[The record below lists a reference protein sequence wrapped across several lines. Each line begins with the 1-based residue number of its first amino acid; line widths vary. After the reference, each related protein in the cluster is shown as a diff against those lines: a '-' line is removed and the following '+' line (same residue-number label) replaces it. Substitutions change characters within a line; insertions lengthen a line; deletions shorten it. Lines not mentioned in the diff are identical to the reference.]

1 MNTLYDH
8 EHYLT
13 QEDVDAANALVR
25 HIERTRNPLVPQVG
39 DRVRYTTRHGD
50 FHGNALIEAVREDGM
65 RSICLC
71 PYVPFVWATA
81 DGIGCSVSGGPFTA
95 VMPQELKPSG
105 AMPGD
110 FCAWGHCGACGN
122 GVVRFCAEVPLWEF
136 REGDPLYGDFST
148 EKWRKIS
155 LYKDTEN
162 LHGNLYRGD
171 CISFRTEEEF
181 RRFLSDCEG
190 TVFAAPNPKSVIVWG
205 YRDEQVALPRTE
217 WKALDVPVTERR
229 IYNTLQ
235 PVKLVK
241 DHGRH
246 TAVCYF
252 VLKPSGAVPGDFC
265 AWGHCGACGNG
276 VVRFCAEVP
285 LWEYR
290 EPESLYGDFSTEKWR
305 KISLY
310 KDTEC
315 RNGDLYRG
323 ECISFG
329 SEEEFQRFLSDYEG
343 TVFAAPCPKSV
354 IVWCYRDEQ
363 TAVSQEKWDALDA
376 PVTERRIYNAPQ
388 PVKLVKD
395 HGRHTTV
402 CYFVRPEFSY
412 K

>member
-8 EHYLT
+8 EHCLT

-25 HIERTRNPLVPQVG
+25 HIERTRNPLVSQGG

-50 FHGNALIEAVREDGM
+50 FYGNALIEAVREDGT

-252 VLKPSGAVPGDFC
+252 V
-265 AWGHCGACGNG
+265 
-276 VVRFCAEVP
+276 
-285 LWEYR
+285 
-290 EPESLYGDFSTEKWR
+290 
-305 KISLY
+305 
-310 KDTEC
+310 
-315 RNGDLYRG
+315 
-323 ECISFG
+323 
-329 SEEEFQRFLSDYEG
+329 
-343 TVFAAPCPKSV
+343 
-354 IVWCYRDEQ
+354 
-363 TAVSQEKWDALDA
+363 
-376 PVTERRIYNAPQ
+376 
-388 PVKLVKD
+388 
-395 HGRHTTV
+395 
-402 CYFVRPEFSY
+402 RPEDDISQPQDMTLEELIY
-412 K
+412 EESCPTSKVTV

>member
-1 MNTLYDH
+1 MQQPKTEDRYSCETLLPMNTLYDH
-8 EHYLT
+8 EHCLT
-13 QEDVDAANALVR
+13 QEDVDMANKLVR
-25 HIERTRNPLVPQVG
+25 HIERTRNPRVPQVG

-50 FHGNALIEAVREDGM
+50 FHGNALIEAVREDGT

-81 DGIGCSVSGGPFTA
+81 GGIGCAVSGGPFT
-95 VMPQELKPSG
+95 
-105 AMPGD
+105 
-110 FCAWGHCGACGN
+110 
-122 GVVRFCAEVPLWEF
+122 VVAPHA
-136 REGDPLYGDFST
+136 
-148 EKWRKIS
+148 
-155 LYKDTEN
+155 
-162 LHGNLYRGD
+162 LHPTG
-171 CISFRTEEEF
+171 S
-181 RRFLSDCEG
+181 
-190 TVFAAPNPKSVIVWG
+190 
-205 YRDEQVALPRTE
+205 
-217 WKALDVPVTERR
+217 
-229 IYNTLQ
+229 
-235 PVKLVK
+235 
-241 DHGRH
+241 
-246 TAVCYF
+246 
-252 VLKPSGAVPGDFC
+252 VPGDFC

-315 RNGDLYRG
+315 RSSDLYRG
-323 ECISFG
+323 DCISFRT
-329 SEEEFQRFLSDYEG
+329 EKEFQMFLSDYEG
-343 TVFAAPCPKSV
+343 TAFAAPCPKSV

>member
-8 EHYLT
+8 EHCLT

-122 GVVRFCAEVPLWEF
+122 GVVRFCAEVPLWKF

-252 VLKPSGAVPGDFC
+252 V
-265 AWGHCGACGNG
+265 
-276 VVRFCAEVP
+276 
-285 LWEYR
+285 
-290 EPESLYGDFSTEKWR
+290 
-305 KISLY
+305 
-310 KDTEC
+310 
-315 RNGDLYRG
+315 
-323 ECISFG
+323 
-329 SEEEFQRFLSDYEG
+329 
-343 TVFAAPCPKSV
+343 
-354 IVWCYRDEQ
+354 
-363 TAVSQEKWDALDA
+363 
-376 PVTERRIYNAPQ
+376 
-388 PVKLVKD
+388 
-395 HGRHTTV
+395 
-402 CYFVRPEFSY
+402 RPEDDISQPQDMTLEELIY
-412 K
+412 EESCPTSKVTV

>member
-1 MNTLYDH
+1 MQQSKAEDRYSCETLLSMNTLYDH
-8 EHYLT
+8 EHCLT

-25 HIERTRNPLVPQVG
+25 HIERTRNPLVSQGG

-50 FHGNALIEAVREDGM
+50 FHGNALIEAVREDGT

-81 DGIGCSVSGGPFTA
+81 GGIGCSVSGGPFTA

-105 AMPGD
+105 AVPGD

-252 VLKPSGAVPGDFC
+252 V
-265 AWGHCGACGNG
+265 
-276 VVRFCAEVP
+276 
-285 LWEYR
+285 
-290 EPESLYGDFSTEKWR
+290 
-305 KISLY
+305 
-310 KDTEC
+310 
-315 RNGDLYRG
+315 
-323 ECISFG
+323 
-329 SEEEFQRFLSDYEG
+329 
-343 TVFAAPCPKSV
+343 
-354 IVWCYRDEQ
+354 
-363 TAVSQEKWDALDA
+363 
-376 PVTERRIYNAPQ
+376 
-388 PVKLVKD
+388 
-395 HGRHTTV
+395 
-402 CYFVRPEFSY
+402 RPEDDISQPQDMTLEELIY
-412 K
+412 EESCPTSKVTV

>member
-1 MNTLYDH
+1 MQQDKTEDRYSRETLLPMNTLYDH
-8 EHYLT
+8 EHCLT

-25 HIERTRNPLVPQVG
+25 HIERTRNPLVSQGG

-171 CISFRTEEEF
+171 CIRFGTEEEF
-181 RRFLSDCEG
+181 RGFLSDCEG

-252 VLKPSGAVPGDFC
+252 V
-265 AWGHCGACGNG
+265 
-276 VVRFCAEVP
+276 
-285 LWEYR
+285 
-290 EPESLYGDFSTEKWR
+290 
-305 KISLY
+305 
-310 KDTEC
+310 
-315 RNGDLYRG
+315 
-323 ECISFG
+323 
-329 SEEEFQRFLSDYEG
+329 
-343 TVFAAPCPKSV
+343 
-354 IVWCYRDEQ
+354 
-363 TAVSQEKWDALDA
+363 
-376 PVTERRIYNAPQ
+376 
-388 PVKLVKD
+388 
-395 HGRHTTV
+395 
-402 CYFVRPEFSY
+402 RPEDDISQPQDMTLEELIY
-412 K
+412 EESCPISKVTV

>member
-1 MNTLYDH
+1 MATISR
-8 EHYLT
+8 
-13 QEDVDAANALVR
+13 QEYNNLFGP
-25 HIERTRNPLVPQVG
+25 TVG
-39 DRVRYTTRHGD
+39 DKIRLGD
-50 FHGNALIEAVREDGM
+50 TDLYVEIEKDLREYGDEVVYGGGKTIRDGM
-65 RSICLC
+65 GLANTMTSEEGALDLVITNVTIIDANLGVVKADVGVKDGKIAGIGKAGNPNIMHGVHPDLVTSTATDAISGEHLILTAAGIDGHVHMISPQQAYACLSNGITTL
-71 PYVPFVWATA
+71 FGG
-81 DGIGCSVSGGPFTA
+81 GIGCSVSGGPFTA

-252 VLKPSGAVPGDFC
+252 V
-265 AWGHCGACGNG
+265 
-276 VVRFCAEVP
+276 
-285 LWEYR
+285 
-290 EPESLYGDFSTEKWR
+290 
-305 KISLY
+305 
-310 KDTEC
+310 
-315 RNGDLYRG
+315 
-323 ECISFG
+323 
-329 SEEEFQRFLSDYEG
+329 
-343 TVFAAPCPKSV
+343 
-354 IVWCYRDEQ
+354 
-363 TAVSQEKWDALDA
+363 
-376 PVTERRIYNAPQ
+376 
-388 PVKLVKD
+388 
-395 HGRHTTV
+395 
-402 CYFVRPEFSY
+402 RPEDDISQPQDMTLEELIY
-412 K
+412 EESCPTSKVTV

>member
-1 MNTLYDH
+1 M
-8 EHYLT
+8 
-13 QEDVDAANALVR
+13 ANKLVR
-25 HIERTRNPLVPQVG
+25 HIERTRNPRVPQVG

-50 FHGNALIEAVREDGM
+50 FHGNALIEAVREGGTP
-65 RSICLC
+65 SICLC

-81 DGIGCSVSGGPFTA
+81 GGIGCAVSGGPFTA

-252 VLKPSGAVPGDFC
+252 V
-265 AWGHCGACGNG
+265 
-276 VVRFCAEVP
+276 
-285 LWEYR
+285 
-290 EPESLYGDFSTEKWR
+290 
-305 KISLY
+305 
-310 KDTEC
+310 
-315 RNGDLYRG
+315 
-323 ECISFG
+323 
-329 SEEEFQRFLSDYEG
+329 
-343 TVFAAPCPKSV
+343 
-354 IVWCYRDEQ
+354 
-363 TAVSQEKWDALDA
+363 
-376 PVTERRIYNAPQ
+376 
-388 PVKLVKD
+388 
-395 HGRHTTV
+395 
-402 CYFVRPEFSY
+402 RPEDDISQPQDMTLEELIY
-412 K
+412 EESCPTSKVTV